1 MIKKQGQELLHITY
15 KNYKAFLPVSN
26 QDNIKVSS
34 IESGSSI
41 IWWNLLSAQI
51 EEANINFLLNSNFS
65 GSSSYPFCFNQLL
78 E

>member
-15 KNYKAFLPVSN
+15 KNHKAFLPVSN

-41 IWWNLLSAQI
+41 I
-51 EEANINFLLNSNFS
+51 
-65 GSSSYPFCFNQLL
+65 
-78 E
+78 